1 MQREW
6 KFAHPMSRV
15 IDDDDEDQDQEK
27 IIVEKKQM
35 RFLFL
40 SNCASFILGMGM

>member
-15 IDDDDEDQDQEK
+15 IDDDEDEDKEK
-27 IIVEKKQM
+27 IIVEKKHV

>member
-15 IDDDDEDQDQEK
+15 IDDDDEDDDKEK
-27 IIVEKKQM
+27 IIVEKKHV